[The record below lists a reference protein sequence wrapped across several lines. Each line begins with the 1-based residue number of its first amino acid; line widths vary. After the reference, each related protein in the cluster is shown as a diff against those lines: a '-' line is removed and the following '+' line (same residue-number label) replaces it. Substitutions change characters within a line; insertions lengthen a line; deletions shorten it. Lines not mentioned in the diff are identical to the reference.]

1 MPGRKTNIL
10 DYFFSILIFWLDNI
24 VWPKKHIMLLH
35 LQIFQVRV
43 RLALEETT
51 EDAGTARN
59 NLWTEIVMMAV
70 EKESIWIW

>member
-35 LQIFQVRV
+35 LQILQVRV

-51 EDAGTARN
+51 EDAGNARN

-70 EKESIWIW
+70 KIESSWIG